1 MQDLHAVLNGK
12 WEDGTRPKDLFLNE
26 LSKRPEEYVS
36 ALVAGLTAKEKRII
50 AGCAELI
57 SLCSVDHP
65 ELFYPYTERFL
76 INLAGK
82 APIVRWE
89 AACTIGNLAR
99 IDNQQRLL
107 AAIPELLPLLTH
119 KSIVLQ
125 SHTAQALGK
134 LGARYPQHAA
144 RILAAFVVNAEHFPG
159 TRVGH
164 LVEATAPL
172 TTIPSL
178 TKPLREFVA
187 PYAQSPLRPVAQK
200 AKKVLRSLDTDQ

>member
-12 WEDGTRPKDLFLNE
+12 WADGTRPKDMFQRE
-26 LSKRPEEYVS
+26 LSKRPAEYVS
-36 ALVAGLTAKEKRII
+36 ALVTGLAAKEKRIA

-76 INLAGK
+76 TNLAAK
-82 APIVRWE
+82 APILRWE

-99 IDNQQRLL
+99 IDTQKRLL
-107 AAIPELLPLLTH
+107 VAIPELLPLLAH

-125 SHTAQALGK
+125 SHTAHALGK
-134 LGARYPQHAA
+134 LGARYPQQAPD
-144 RILAAFVVNAEHFPG
+144 ILAAFVVNVEHFPG

-164 LVEATAPL
+164 LIEATAPL
-172 TTIPSL
+172 TTLHALSVS
-178 TKPLREFVA
+178 LREFVD

-200 AKKVLRSLDTDQ
+200 AKRILRSLDTNH